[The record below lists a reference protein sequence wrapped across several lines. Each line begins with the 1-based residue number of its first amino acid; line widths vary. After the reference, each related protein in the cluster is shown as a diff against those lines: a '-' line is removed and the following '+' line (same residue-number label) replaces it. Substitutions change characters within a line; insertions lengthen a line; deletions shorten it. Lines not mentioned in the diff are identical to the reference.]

1 MAYEYK
7 IHWLEQPAVKVKF
20 REQAHTYKCQNQE
33 LLLGRVGTVTLI
45 DDKHGAISHIQVPEP
60 GAAPWQGR
68 YCHFN

>member
-1 MAYEYK
+1 M
-7 IHWLEQPAVKVKF
+7 IIM
-20 REQAHTYKCQNQE
+20 EQAHTYKCQNQE

-45 DDKHGAISHIQVPEP
+45 DDNHGASSHIQVSEP